1 MGNLLTLKNG
11 AYDMQNLLR
20 SSIISLLSILF
31 LWPLAGMSNPADDA
45 QTEEVQTEEIQPLSM
60 EDVQR
65 FSDALNQIKQY
76 YVNSVSD
83 EQLFDSAIRGMLEG
97 LDPHSAYL
105 DEDDFADLQAATS
118 GEFGGLG
125 IEVTMENGLIK
136 VITPIDDTPA
146 QKAGVKP
153 GDFIIRLG
161 ETPVKGMT
169 LRDAVNKMRGKK
181 GSPIDLTIIRPGED
195 KPLQLTVER
204 DIIQVK
210 SIVSRVYQNKYAYV
224 RITQFQALTTQD
236 LLQTIN
242 TIKQKVN
249 GNLTGLI
256 LDLRNNPGG
265 LLDSAIT
272 VSDAFINNDQ
282 KGDEELIVYTE
293 GRVPGSK
300 FTVAASP
307 GDILNGAPIV
317 VLINEGSASG
327 SEIVAGAL
335 QDNNRAILLGTKTFG
350 KGSVQTVIPLDED
363 HGIKLTTAMYYTPSG
378 DSIQAKGIVP
388 DILVENLNIPQ
399 EQEEP
404 SLLIEEADLTGHLEV
419 APSPTVD
426 VIANNTIAENDE
438 DMANLIYTDYQLYQ
452 ALNILTGLALS
463 YH

>member
-1 MGNLLTLKNG
+1 MENLLTLKNG
-11 AYDMQNLLR
+11 AYDMQNPMR
-20 SSIISLLSILF
+20 NSIISLLSVLF
-31 LWPLAGMSNPADDA
+31 LWPLAGMSNPADEP
-45 QTEEVQTEEIQPLSM
+45 QSEEVQPLSM

-105 DEDDFADLQAATS
+105 DEEDFADLQAATS

-153 GDFIIRLG
+153 GDFIIRLD

-181 GSPIDLTIIRPGED
+181 GSLIDLTIIRTGED
-195 KPLQLTVER
+195 KPLQITVER

-210 SIVSRVYQNKYAYV
+210 SIVSRIYQNKYAYI
-224 RITQFQALTTQD
+224 RITQFQALTTHD
-236 LLQTIN
+236 LLQAIDN
-242 TIKQKVN
+242 IKQKIK
-249 GNLTGLI
+249 GKKLAGLV

-272 VSDAFINNDQ
+272 VSDAFISNDQ

-307 GDILNGAPIV
+307 GDVLDGAPIV

-363 HGIKLTTAMYYTPSG
+363 HGIKLTTAMYFTPSG

-388 DILVENLNIPQ
+388 DILVENLTIPH
-399 EQEEP
+399 EQKEQ

-419 APSPTVD
+419 TSPTTGD
-426 VIANNTIAENDE
+426 ADAADASIIASNDE
-438 DMANLIYTDYQLYQ
+438 DTANLIYTDYQLYQ
-452 ALNILTGLALS
+452 ALNVLTGLVLS
-463 YH
+463 HH